1 MSGSNPRIVR
11 LLRLIFAAI
20 VLVLPLG
27 SAEPQTAASAGRVV
41 RVAMKNVFYHFSENV
56 AVHIVSLQGDLS
68 PTRPGEIV
76 IFDDKHSFKLAMSYA
91 EISISC
97 DALAHVLNGN
107 VFSAADAPIKE
118 LSIRNNGSTLII
130 KGKFRQAHLPFEMV
144 GTLSITHD
152 GRIRLHGDKIR
163 AGHVPVKG
171 LMDLLGLDIADLI
184 NTKKVRGL
192 AVEKDD
198 LLLSP
203 QEILPPPQI
212 EGKVTAVRIQGN
224 EIVQTFGT
232 PQKENFAG
240 HLSGNYMAYRDNEL
254 RFGKLTMHDTDMV
267 LIDMNPQDPFDFYL
281 DHYKDQLVAGYS
293 KTTPSFGLRVY
304 MRDFNKLREATSS
317 GADK

>member
-1 MSGSNPRIVR
+1 M
-11 LLRLIFAAI
+11 FAAS
-20 VLVLPLG
+20 VMFLPLS
-27 SAEPQTAASAGRVV
+27 SAELRTAASAGRVV
-41 RVAMKNVFYHFSENV
+41 RVAMKNVLYHFSDDV
-56 AVHIVSLQGDLS
+56 AVHILSLQGNLS

-76 IFDDKHSFKLAMSYA
+76 VFDDKNSFKLAMNYA

-97 DALAHVLNGN
+97 DSLAHVLNGD

-118 LSIRNNGSTLII
+118 LNIRSNGSTLII
-130 KGKFRQAHLPFEMV
+130 KGKFRQARNLPFEMV
-144 GTLSITHD
+144 GTLSTTDD

-171 LMDLLGLDIADLI
+171 LMDLLGLDIAGLI
-184 NTKKVRGL
+184 NTKKVRGV

-232 PQKENFAG
+232 PQKANFAS

-293 KTTPSFGLRVY
+293 KTTPVFGLRVY
-304 MRDFNKLREATSS
+304 MRDFNKVRAAPSVPTSQHHQN
-317 GADK
+317 